1 MLRRNNDYDK
11 SSSLNDT
18 GYGVNIMEH
27 LRRNLGPSAAP
38 SVAGQSFIGL
48 LQSVEQLINEVAK
61 NQMTEAKK
69 AAKESRHKR
78 VL

>member
-1 MLRRNNDYDK
+1 
-11 SSSLNDT
+11 
-18 GYGVNIMEH
+18 
-27 LRRNLGPSAAP
+27 PSAAPSVDP

-69 AAKESRHKR
+69 AAKESRHKGFFKKQKKMR
-78 VL
+78 VYRKGRADE